1 MRSCWATWG
10 QVGTGTR
17 SPMLACSAWIV
28 ALAGMA
34 ALAVLW
40 TLWAHRRCRAL
51 ARALDEARA
60 VVERLA
66 AGQFAARA
74 FHAADA
80 PLPARRLAAAL
91 NDLARYLEES
101 GARRLR
107 QDEAYRRLLADL
119 SHDLRTP
126 LTSIVGYVEA
136 LRTGASREPSR
147 HLEVVAARAAQLARL
162 VEDLLLLSRLEAGD
176 GVVRRE
182 AADLGEVVRRAC
194 EPFREALEQ
203 RAIRFTIEVPPHP
216 APALVDASAVTRIVS
231 NLLDNALS
239 HGGPVREVAV
249 RLYPDPPGGTPRSW
263 CLEVANDGDPVPPE
277 ELPLI
282 FERGFRGR
290 SSRGTGLGLAIVRLL
305 AQAHGGTADV
315 TSDPSARRTTFRVRL
330 PGERA

>member
-1 MRSCWATWG
+1 MRPTR
-10 QVGTGTR
+10 R
-17 SPMLACSAWIV
+17 SPPAAW
-28 ALAGMA
+28 
-34 ALAVLW
+34 
-40 TLWAHRRCRAL
+40 
-51 ARALDEARA
+51 
-60 VVERLA
+60 RL
-66 AGQFAARA
+66 
-74 FHAADA
+74 
-80 PLPARRLAAAL
+80 PSTIWPATS
-91 NDLARYLEES
+91 EES

-136 LRTGASREPSR
+136 LRTGASRDPSR

-162 VEDLLLLSRLEAGD
+162 VEGLLLLSRLEAGD

-203 RAIRFTIEVPPHP
+203 RAIRFTIEVPPQ
-216 APALVDASAVTRIVS
+216 LV
-231 NLLDNALS
+231 
-239 HGGPVREVAV
+239 
-249 RLYPDPPGGTPRSW
+249 PGGGQRRRPHSARGAAPHLRTRLSGP
-263 CLEVANDGDPVPPE
+263 LEP
-277 ELPLI
+277 
-282 FERGFRGR
+282 
-290 SSRGTGLGLAIVRLL
+290 GLWLAIVRLL